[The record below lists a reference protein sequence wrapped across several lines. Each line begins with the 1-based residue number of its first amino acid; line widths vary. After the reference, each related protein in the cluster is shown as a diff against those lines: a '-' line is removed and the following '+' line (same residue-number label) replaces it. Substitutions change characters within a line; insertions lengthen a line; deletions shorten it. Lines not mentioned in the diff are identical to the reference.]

1 MKTYQVKRPAALD
14 LNSWDHEFHNV
25 MLGDTVRMDAFKVA
39 IQSQV
44 KQGDV
49 VVDLGTGTGIL
60 AKIALEAGAS
70 KVYGIEFNK
79 DILDVAKRDLKEFG
93 DRFVPILGNSLNVEL
108 PERVDVIISET
119 IGNFADN
126 ENCVL
131 FLKDAKKRFLK
142 DGGIMI
148 PNSVIQMMAPVSV
161 PIVQEK
167 IDQMDSLNYYETV
180 IPKEDYVSKPAE
192 VNEFVFDQDEEV
204 EYSKSVIFHIER
216 DVKITGFKGWFIAGL
231 TNSFVLDTEVVKE
244 DSSWNH
250 FYVPCEVD
258 MSKGDMLKIYVK
270 KHGNDYQ
277 IISKKI

>member
-1 MKTYQVKRPAALD
+1 METYQVKRPAALD

-70 KVYGIEFNK
+70 KVYGIEFKK